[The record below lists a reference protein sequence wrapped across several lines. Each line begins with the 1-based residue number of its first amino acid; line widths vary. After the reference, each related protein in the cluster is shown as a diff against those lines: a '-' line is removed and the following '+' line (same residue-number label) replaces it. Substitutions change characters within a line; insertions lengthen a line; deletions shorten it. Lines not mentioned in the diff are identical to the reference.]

1 MAIINRWYQILQIMD
16 NYQSIKQKELA
27 DLLEI
32 SRQTLSKNIYLLNN
46 ELDQIASIS
55 TEDGVYTLDVFDIN
69 EYEKILAGKLKRESD
84 FNSTT
89 KRMAY
94 ILKRL
99 IGQKEIITID
109 QLSEE
114 MMVSRGTVSNN
125 ISTLRKFI
133 SDYEVEIIGKTN
145 NGLVINGEEL
155 DIRLIYVNYVMEYFP
170 PELVTDSFKN
180 LLSSYCHKND
190 IPAHITRLLT
200 SVIEVSIL
208 RVRNNQLLKSINP
221 YYENFIKDTEFF
233 EYIHYLIEENFE
245 MSLSATELDFIV
257 YPLSVFNQGSG
268 IKKVYNMN
276 KTRHLF
282 NQIIENVEQVFSIS
296 ISKDQFFDII
306 RYHLTH
312 LTNRL
317 VMQLDM
323 NDLFFEE
330 VAEKYPSSYAIAEE
344 ASRTIADV
352 VGRDV
357 PKAEINYLTLYFE
370 MELSGNGVPNKRHIA
385 VICHTGMGTAL
396 IIKNQLQ
403 KVIGHDVHVTAY
415 SQQEVSD
422 ETLDKYF
429 AIFTTIP
436 LRTRNTKVPVIQM
449 NSIVND
455 SFVKEQWRKIE
466 KNSLISDNKLEL
478 VISKISANSNY
489 LDLINQMS
497 EELIEA
503 NLVDDNFKD
512 SILERENMK
521 STIFDPTIGM
531 PHALNFKNRKIVLNF
546 GKYDKDTNDIP
557 KFVFL
562 LAIPNNADEEIN
574 NLLLDVYD
582 FIFRISS
589 DSNLIKKLSDVDSE
603 DNLRQIIME
612 D

>member
-99 IGQKEIITID
+99 IGQEEIITID

-125 ISTLRKFI
+125 ISTLRKII

-145 NGLVINGEEL
+145 NGLVIIGEEL

-208 RVRNNQLLKSINP
+208 RVRNKQLLKSINP

-257 YPLSVFNQGSG
+257 YPLNVFNQGSG

-296 ISKDQFFDII
+296 ISKDQFFDIM

-317 VMQLDM
+317 VMRLDM
-323 NDLFFEE
+323 NDLFLKKLQRNILPHMRLLKKHQE
-330 VAEKYPSSYAIAEE
+330 
-344 ASRTIADV
+344 
-352 VGRDV
+352 
-357 PKAEINYLTLYFE
+357 
-370 MELSGNGVPNKRHIA
+370 
-385 VICHTGMGTAL
+385 
-396 IIKNQLQ
+396 QLQ
-403 KVIGHDVHVTAY
+403 
-415 SQQEVSD
+415 
-422 ETLDKYF
+422 
-429 AIFTTIP
+429 
-436 LRTRNTKVPVIQM
+436 M
-449 NSIVND
+449 
-455 SFVKEQWRKIE
+455 
-466 KNSLISDNKLEL
+466 
-478 VISKISANSNY
+478 
-489 LDLINQMS
+489 
-497 EELIEA
+497 
-503 NLVDDNFKD
+503 
-512 SILERENMK
+512 
-521 STIFDPTIGM
+521 
-531 PHALNFKNRKIVLNF
+531 
-546 GKYDKDTNDIP
+546 
-557 KFVFL
+557 
-562 LAIPNNADEEIN
+562 
-574 NLLLDVYD
+574 
-582 FIFRISS
+582 
-589 DSNLIKKLSDVDSE
+589 
-603 DNLRQIIME
+603 
-612 D
+612 